1 MLLRKAEG
9 NRPPP
14 KKIIKPATRFPILVG
29 AVWLLVMEHLFAYL
43 YLEVIASIEAPGIQ
57 GLLMPTA

>member
-1 MLLRKAEG
+1 M
-9 NRPPP
+9 
-14 KKIIKPATRFPILVG
+14 RFPILVG

-43 YLEVIASIEAPGIQ
+43 YLEVIAYIEAPGIQ